1 MPSSLV
7 KKCSCDAR
15 ADCIHTVT
23 LSSSS
28 FSKVYQYTQC
38 SFTQDIYTMDKD
50 GNGIDVSVS
59 IIKKNKQSA
68 CLPRCGSGVIFNDFG
83 DGFYNPVNEGMNNVT
98 LKYRGKESVP
108 SAIEFI
114 NAIVLADKFAI
125 KPSDYRLQVFEC
137 AGRFEN
143 EKLFYSQ
150 SGVVYNNTSGGLNV
164 VDAVLH
170 VYPKASFSLNLTL
183 SYQGKTVTKTDE
195 ERKKEQS
202 DKNQNKNPSK
212 QKSKRN
218 SHKGWTKYTSK
229 YKQENELKIQGN
241 ATYTFGNKTEKYTE
255 ELFSKKTAKDKN
267 KLNII
272 DKSFDTINKF
282 SSMLLSGNEKFNL
295 IDTKIKPPSVM
306 LSGGGTFNP
315 KNEQYNIEKNL
326 TVKLFPLVGV
336 SVTLDIIQA
345 LAAYCGA
352 NSLVEL
358 VRDDLSCEER
368 ESNCADLKCNLV
380 AETNIHTEFNIKSQD
395 NIKNINFS
403 GVTKGDVIFKLDSNL
418 SVKYNV
424 WVVSGVFE
432 VGANVIAKGYAEFRK
447 EDKKIELVFYH
458 DGVVAMVNMKY
469 KFDVKNEDDFDD
481 SLSITIPETDKS
493 EKWVLFDKLP
503 KNKSNYKVSILK

>member
-38 SFTQDIYTMDKD
+38 SFTQDIYTVDKD

-83 DGFYNPVNEGMNNVT
+83 DGFYNPLNEGMNNVT

-164 VDAVLH
+164 VDTVIH
-170 VYPKASFSLNLTL
+170 VYPEASFSVNLTL
-183 SYQGKTVTKTDE
+183 SYTGSTSTYTDE
-195 ERKKEQS
+195 ERKQARAEQNTNR
-202 DKNQNKNPSK
+202 KASK
-212 QKSKRN
+212 QKDLRN
-218 SHKGWTKYTSK
+218 AHKGWTKYTPEF
-229 YKQENELKIQGN
+229 KQENELKVEGESQ
-241 ATYTFGNKTEKYTE
+241 YTFGNKTEKYKE
-255 ELFSKKTAKDKN
+255 ELFSKKTKKDKYT
-267 KLNII
+267 LSVI
-272 DKSFDTINKF
+272 DKSFDTIGKF
-282 SSMLLSGNEKFNL
+282 SSMLTSGKESFKL
-295 IDTKIKPPSVM
+295 IETKIKPPCIKLNGS
-306 LSGGGTFNP
+306 GTFNP
-315 KNEQYNIEKNL
+315 KHEQYNIDKKL
-326 TVKLFPLVGV
+326 TVELSPLIGM
-336 SVTLDIIQA
+336 SVTLDLIQA
-345 LAAYCGA
+345 LAAYCKVD
-352 NSLVEL
+352 SIMEL
-358 VRDDLSCEER
+358 VRDDLSCKER

-380 AETNIHTEFNIKSQD
+380 AESNINTTFDIKTENNIKD
-395 NIKNINFS
+395 IEFA
-403 GVTKGDVIFKLDSNL
+403 GVAKGEVIFKLDSNL

-432 VGANVIAKGYAEFRK
+432 VGANVIAKGYTEFQK
-447 EDKKIELVFYH
+447 IGDDIELVFYH

-469 KFDVKNEDDFDD
+469 KYELNNENDLD
-481 SLSITIPETDKS
+481 SNFSFEHPETNKS

-503 KNKSNYKVSILK
+503 KNSSTYKVKF